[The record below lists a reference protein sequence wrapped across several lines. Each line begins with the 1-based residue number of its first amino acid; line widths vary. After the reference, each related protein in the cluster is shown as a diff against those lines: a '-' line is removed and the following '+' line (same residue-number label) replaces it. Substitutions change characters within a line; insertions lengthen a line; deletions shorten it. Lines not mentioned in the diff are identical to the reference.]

1 MREESILETKNGW
14 LQLVIDA
21 PPKPESVWI
30 FCHGLT
36 GDRCGP
42 QRILSYLADGI
53 SRHGAAAIRFDF
65 RGSGDSSGDFCDTS
79 FSQMTEDL
87 TAVIRWAKQRYLLPI
102 HLAGLSVGAVPA
114 VLAAQKEHCEKLFL
128 ISSDLLDNPSF
139 SSIKQ
144 PNPLRGG
151 HFFLNAPYYTERAAL
166 SPRKLLA
173 ASNLGAI
180 SFYGELDEKVSQAA
194 KEIEPLKGA
203 VGIPEA
209 GHLFESV
216 PAREKLLKEMI
227 KLL

>member
-1 MREESILETKNGW
+1 MREEYIFETQNGW

-21 PPKPESVWI
+21 PPKPQSVWI

-42 QRILSYLADGI
+42 QRILSYLADGL

-65 RGSGDSSGDFCDTS
+65 RGSGDSSGNFCDTS

-87 TAVIRWAKQRYLLPI
+87 SAVIGWAKKRYSLPL

-114 VLAAQKEHCEKLFL
+114 VLGAQRERCEKLFL

-139 SSIKQ
+139 PSIKT
-144 PNPLRGG
+144 PHPLRGG
-151 HFFLNAPYYTERAAL
+151 HFFLNAPYYTERAVL

-173 ASNLGAI
+173 ASNIPAY
-180 SFYGELDEKVSQAA
+180 SFFGELDEKVSRAA
-194 KEIEPLKGA
+194 NEIEPLKA
-203 VGIPEA
+203 VIEIPGA

-216 PAREKLLKEMI
+216 PARETLLKEMI